1 MSSHYLRRRLGH
13 VGRRDVGPAGRVA
26 LRSVP
31 TRACQAKLS
40 DSSLSSSGLA
50 LLAQAPHRALM
61 QSPPDRPKEPDKP
74 TPLSQDEVREPP
86 VPGEE
91 NKEEKFPRKGDP
103 PDSA

>member
-1 MSSHYLRRRLGH
+1 
-13 VGRRDVGPAGRVA
+13 
-26 LRSVP
+26 
-31 TRACQAKLS
+31 
-40 DSSLSSSGLA
+40 
-50 LLAQAPHRALM
+50 M